1 MGLAPNALGMNSI
14 AKGRT
19 LSSRAYL
26 KEVVAD
32 GGGVRL
38 STSLLLLDT
47 VAAIG
52 FAAGLAGGVV
62 AVPQGIEAMLPWV
75 MLAGVSAIGR
85 GASAMLAAHVG
96 ASGAYRAKTRLRR
109 RIVDAVLHAHRDR
122 RPRPAR

>member
-52 FAAGLAGGVV
+52 FAAGLA
-62 AVPQGIEAMLPWV
+62 AEWSQFRR
-75 MLAGVSAIGR
+75 VS
-85 GASAMLAAHVG
+85 
-96 ASGAYRAKTRLRR
+96 RR
-109 RIVDAVLHAHRDR
+109 CC
-122 RPRPAR
+122 PG